1 MEGTRRGEGKQHRAP
16 NGVITVILKENY
28 PGLVEF
34 NGRNVYPKTWK
45 HFAAALDALNN
56 GVQYE
61 NCLEQVEETFWV
73 FFCYLYPLVYS

>member
-1 MEGTRRGEGKQHRAP
+1 MEGTRGGGGQCRAP

-45 HFAAALDALNN
+45 HFAAAPDAPDED

-61 NCLEQVEETFWV
+61 NRLERVE
-73 FFCYLYPLVYS
+73 